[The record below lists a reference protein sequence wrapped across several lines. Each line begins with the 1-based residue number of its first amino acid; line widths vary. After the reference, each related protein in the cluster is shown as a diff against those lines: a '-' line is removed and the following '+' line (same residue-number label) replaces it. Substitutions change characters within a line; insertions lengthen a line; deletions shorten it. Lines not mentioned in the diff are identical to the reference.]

1 MKHSFK
7 NKKFA
12 IAISLFCMV
21 LWGSAIPLIKSTYTT
36 LQIGPDDIG
45 GKMLVAGIRFF
56 FAGLL
61 GLTYFFLLDR
71 EKANAKNLTWK
82 YVLILS
88 LLQTSIQYLFY
99 YVGLS
104 HTMGVKASIIQA
116 SNAFFV
122 VIISALILK
131 DDKITL
137 QRMISLLIGTAGI
150 LVVNFQSGSELSFH
164 LNGEGALLAATIF
177 NALATV
183 YVRKCG
189 KNQNPA
195 LATGLQFLIGSLPL
209 IAIGWIIRGEFL
221 TLNLQATLM
230 LLYGGFV
237 SATAF
242 TLWSMVLKYQSSGE
256 FGVYKLFI
264 PIFGSIFSILILKE
278 DFTLN
283 LLIGMVLVLVGS
295 LILNRKP
302 QKSTI

>member
-1 MKHSFK
+1 MEHSFK

-12 IAISLFCMV
+12 IVVSLFCMI
-21 LWGSAIPLIKSTYTT
+21 LWGSAVPLIKSTYAI
-36 LQIGPDDIG
+36 LQIGADDIG

-61 GLTYFFLLDR
+61 GLAYFLLLDR
-71 EKANAKNLTWK
+71 EKAHVKNLTWH
-82 YVLILS
+82 YVLVLS

-122 VIISALILK
+122 VILSALILK
-131 DDKITL
+131 NDRITS
-137 QRMISLLIGTAGI
+137 QRVLSLLIGTAGI
-150 LVVNFQSGSELSFH
+150 LVVNFQAGSEMSFH
-164 LNGEGALLAATIF
+164 WNGEGAILAATIF

-183 YVRKCG
+183 YVRKNG
-189 KNQNPA
+189 QNQNPA
-195 LATGLQFLIGSLPL
+195 LATGLQFLVGSLPL
-209 IAIGWIIRGEFL
+209 IAIGWVIRGQFL
-221 TLNLQATLM
+221 TLNLKAVLM
-230 LLYGGFV
+230 LLYGAFV

-242 TLWSMVLKYQSSGE
+242 TLWSMVLKHQNSGE

-264 PIFGSIFSILILKE
+264 PIFGSVFSVLILKE
-278 DFTLN
+278 AFTMN
-283 LLIGMVLVLVGS
+283 LLIGMILVLTGS

-302 QKSTI
+302 RKVQP